1 MGFGDCCALLILCY
15 PLQFTNPDSIK
26 NAVKRYNLQRAA
38 ERDECKKERDT
49 QKLTKMRFC
58 KMRCNTNDVLGMVTS
73 RDLDVE
79 TQMSLNTEDLA
90 GLQGGACGTNIRDNT
105 DPDSDTIGTGNGDC
119 SNSNGNGFRFNIDQ
133 KIEHSLLRMHGGA
146 EKNVPMRRTKA
157 KVIRRRKVKSSMNMK
172 QLLFSQE
179 DADAYCKK
187 IEGLHREVCAELN
200 VMRNAHLKH
209 EGKSKQGRLA
219 AGKKSNKHVSNKKK
233 IGNIAV
239 AAGNINKLKNNYNV
253 FEKQKKLTPQRKQP
267 EKMALHAKA
276 EKKVLSSAQD
286 QDNIMK
292 RLKQVLSVDQRMFAM
307 QTSFMD
313 YSQAQVQ
320 WADIIPSPT
329 LPQIAQPIEYAD
341 GSVELFSDQCP
352 EASQAPQPED
362 AYYAD
367 DSDLEQQ
374 YLDRPGYMQYVERLP
389 YNMRDQD
396 MSDAGA
402 TQQACFVDLDPH
414 PQWISFKRSLKP
426 MDYSSQ
432 RSETD
437 TSTLCD
443 DKEQAEQQQQQQL
456 EEQQQQK
463 QDVKNDA
470 RKQLARRQRPKVS
483 NPVTPV
489 PSGGGGKTVRSKQPT
504 PRPKRKSLEPQATK
518 NINRQ
523 PGGRDKQSTLPTAP
537 LVAPPPPPT
546 SNDKETPVAAVQNP
560 AHMPA
565 QRRRKPRP
573 VVITQSLEN
582 LKYQKML
589 IYNRISMTQE
599 RIIGALDNLQC
610 RLLQLQ
616 IPTNSHHDKSRRE
629 RNAFKF
635 CVKFS
640 RNFLFPLRGLI
651 DDVRCTAVANY
662 HSATSNDASQKV
674 VCAYQ
679 LMYHAIGNYR
689 RHLRFFLLNK
699 VPQKVSALIEMMY
712 TLTNVCLE
720 KSILDRQDPV
730 VECLQQRCTNFI
742 SFIEDMQEERFQL
755 AHEAFRHMQRRS
767 HGTHGHGEGGTHE
780 RYDLK
785 MFLNDLKLYEPI
797 IVPKA
802 TGDKKRN
809 KELPR
814 VRIPRK
820 RKATNPTPSKE
831 ATMEVTREV
840 AELQRDLP
848 EVPTH
853 IECVQCGDC
862 RLDGQSTETEDV
874 DAGKQKEQLSNILAL
889 LQHPHCER
897 RELHQQLLEA
907 MEHVTKS
914 QVREVLDPL
923 VRSLG
928 LIINKK
934 VMETS
939 GANEAY
945 FPY

>member
-1 MGFGDCCALLILCY
+1 M
-15 PLQFTNPDSIK
+15 QFTNPDSIK

-38 ERDECKKERDT
+38 ERDESKKERDT
-49 QKLTKMRFC
+49 QKLSKLRFC

-90 GLQGGACGTNIRDNT
+90 GLKPGACGTATGDNT
-105 DPDSDTIGTGNGDC
+105 DNDSDSIGNGDC
-119 SNSNGNGFRFNIDQ
+119 SNSNGFRFNIDQ

-146 EKNVPMRRTKA
+146 DKPRQDTTLRRTKN
-157 KVIRRRKVKSSMNMK
+157 KVIRRRKVKPSMNMK

-179 DADAYCKK
+179 DADSYCKK

-200 VMRNAHLKH
+200 VMRSAHLKH
-209 EGKSKQGRLA
+209 EGKSKQGRLT
-219 AGKKSNKHVSNKKK
+219 AGKGNKKK
-233 IGNIAV
+233 ISNIAA
-239 AAGNINKLKNNYNV
+239 AAGNINKPKNSYNP
-253 FEKQKKLTPQRKQP
+253 FEKQKKLPPQRKQP
-267 EKMALHAKA
+267 EKLALHAKA
-276 EKKVLSSAQD
+276 EKKLPPPPPD
-286 QDNIMK
+286 QDSIMK

-307 QTSFMD
+307 PTSYMD

-320 WADIIPSPT
+320 WTDIIPSPT
-329 LPQIAQPIEYAD
+329 LPEIAQPIEYAQ
-341 GSVELFSDQCP
+341 GSVELFSDQAAQP
-352 EASQAPQPED
+352 QEAQAED

-367 DSDLEQQ
+367 DSDLEQE
-374 YLDRPGYMQYVERLP
+374 YIDRPGYMRYVERLP
-389 YNMRDQD
+389 YNMCAQD
-396 MSDAGA
+396 MSDAA
-402 TQQACFVDLDPH
+402 NNHQACFVDLDPH

-432 RSETD
+432 RSDTD

-443 DKEQAEQQQQQQL
+443 DKEQTQLQADQQQQEQYDL
-456 EEQQQQK
+456 QQQQE
-463 QDVKNDA
+463 QYALQHQQEQELRNDA
-470 RKQLARRQRPKVS
+470 RRHLSRRQKPKPS
-483 NPVTPV
+483 LPLTPV
-489 PSGGGGKTVRSKQPT
+489 PSGGRTVRSKPLT
-504 PRPKRKSLEPQATK
+504 PRQGNRKPQDTQATK
-518 NINRQ
+518 NNSRQ
-523 PGGRDKQSTLPTAP
+523 PGGRDKQPTP
-537 LVAPPPPPT
+537 SPVTSPPT
-546 SNDKETPVAAVQNP
+546 TNDTAAPAAAVQNP
-560 AHMPA
+560 AHMPVP
-565 QRRRKPRP
+565 RRRKPRP

-616 IPTNSHHDKSRRE
+616 IPTNNHHDKMRRE

-662 HSATSNDASQKV
+662 HSATSNEASQKV
-674 VCAYQ
+674 VCAFQ
-679 LMYHAIGNYR
+679 LMYHAIGSYK

-699 VPQKVSALIEMMY
+699 VPQKLSALIEMIY

-730 VECLQQRCTNFI
+730 VECLQQRCTNFLR
-742 SFIEDMQEERFQL
+742 FIEDMQEERFQL
-755 AHEAFRHMQRRS
+755 AHEAFRHMQKRS
-767 HGTHGHGEGGTHE
+767 HGGHGHGEGGTHE

-785 MFLNDLKLYEPI
+785 MFLNDLKLYEPV
-797 IVPKA
+797 IVPKE
-802 TGDKKRN
+802 TGEKKRRN
-809 KELPR
+809 AEKQEQPR
-814 VRIPRK
+814 VRTPRK
-820 RKATNPTPSKE
+820 RKASNPAPIKE
-831 ATMEVTREV
+831 VNMEVTREV

-862 RLDGQSTETEDV
+862 RLDGLSTETEDV

-939 GANEAY
+939 GANEPY